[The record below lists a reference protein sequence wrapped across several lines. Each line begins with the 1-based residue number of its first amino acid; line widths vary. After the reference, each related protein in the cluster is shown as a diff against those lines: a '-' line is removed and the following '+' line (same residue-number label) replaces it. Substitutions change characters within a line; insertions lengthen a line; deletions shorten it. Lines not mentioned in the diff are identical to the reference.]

1 MRYMPQGVG
10 SCDIYWPDDWRV
22 LPADGLKQMLSERF
36 GVKNA
41 EVEY

>member
-1 MRYMPQGVG
+1 
-10 SCDIYWPDDWRV
+10 V